1 MTAKTAQ
8 IAFSASCQS
17 KGNPFS
23 SSSQLFDRKAIQSY
37 FTLKEGVNETMAK
50 IIHCH
55 PSKATNDY
63 HVYTDLD
70 FWDARLILK
79 NLATV
84 KRNFG
89 NDPPGDEYPTQ
100 VVADDL
106 NRSSKAVIEKRLKK
120 AIVSPP
126 RHVLVDG
133 LLKEGYFEFDP
144 LHYYPKR
151 WSRERM
157 FNFTWRRLPLNSA
170 ILNSPYRTVRVSWRD
185 QKIRIERIPREKKYD
200 PVIETKQQALRRRN
214 VPSCF

>member
-1 MTAKTAQ
+1 M
-8 IAFSASCQS
+8 
-17 KGNPFS
+17 
-23 SSSQLFDRKAIQSY
+23 
-37 FTLKEGVNETMAK
+37 VK

-63 HVYTDLD
+63 HIYTDLD

-79 NLATV
+79 DLATV

-89 NDPPGDEYPTQ
+89 TDPPGDEYPTQ
-100 VVADDL
+100 VVGDDL
-106 NRSSKAVIEKRLKK
+106 SRASKAMIEKRLKK

-133 LLKEGYFEFDP
+133 ILKEGYFEFDP

-157 FNFTWRRLPLNSA
+157 FNFTYRRLPLNSA

-185 QKIRIERIPREKKYD
+185 EKIRIERIPREKKYD

>member
-1 MTAKTAQ
+1 
-8 IAFSASCQS
+8 
-17 KGNPFS
+17 
-23 SSSQLFDRKAIQSY
+23 
-37 FTLKEGVNETMAK
+37 MAK

-63 HVYTDLD
+63 HIYTNLD

-79 NLATV
+79 DLAKV

-89 NDPPGDEYPTQ
+89 SDPPGNEYPTQ
-100 VVADDL
+100 VVGDDL
-106 NRSSKAVIEKRLKK
+106 SRSAKAAIEKRLKK

-126 RHVLVDG
+126 RHVLVDAI
-133 LLKEGYFEFDP
+133 LKDGYFEFQP
-144 LHYYPKR
+144 LDYFPKR

-157 FNFTWRRLPLNSA
+157 FNFTCRRLPLNSA

-185 QKIRIERIPREKKYD
+185 GKIRIERIQREKKYD

>member
-1 MTAKTAQ
+1 
-8 IAFSASCQS
+8 
-17 KGNPFS
+17 
-23 SSSQLFDRKAIQSY
+23 
-37 FTLKEGVNETMAK
+37 MAK

-63 HVYTDLD
+63 HIYTDLD

-79 NLATV
+79 GLATV
-84 KRNFG
+84 KRNFS

-100 VVADDL
+100 VVGDDVS
-106 NRSSKAVIEKRLKK
+106 RFSKAMIEKRLKK

-133 LLKEGYFEFDP
+133 ILKEGHFEFDP

-151 WSRERM
+151 WSKERM
-157 FNFTWRRLPLNSA
+157 FKFTYRRLPLNSA
-170 ILNSPYRTVRVSWRD
+170 ILNSPYRTVRVCWRD
-185 QKIRIERIPREKKYD
+185 EKIHIERIPREKKYD
-200 PVIETKQQALRRRN
+200 PVIETKQQSLRRRN